1 MSSASYSH
9 VLKYT
14 WLFGGV
20 QGLGLLVGILR
31 NKAVAMF
38 LGPTGLALMNIYN
51 TAANLLNQSTNLG
64 ISFSAIKDIASQQ
77 ATGDTEAVRK
87 SVRSVRTWSVW
98 AALLGVV
105 LTLIAS
111 PALSYFTFGNYQ
123 YTSAFASLSLMVGM
137 MTITGGELAIL
148 KGLKC
153 LKRVAAVSVLC
164 GVLSLIVYVPIYG
177 FWGMSGIIPA
187 LLLSTL
193 GILLIHLYYSH
204 KVMPWQLHG
213 INRSTLKYGIPF
225 VKLGLAFIVAGVF
238 GQGAEYVMRAL
249 LLRVGGI
256 DTVGYYNCGFI
267 MVVSYASLVFTAVE
281 NDYFPR
287 LSSVIH
293 QRHAM
298 IDTVNKQIEV
308 CVLLVAPVLV
318 AFVLFM
324 PIAVPLLFSSAF
336 SHAVSMSTCAVFYI
350 FFKALTL
357 PAGYLPLAAGHS
369 KVYMGME
376 IIYDVLLALSVPLSY
391 HLGGLQG
398 IGWGLSAMGLIDLL
412 LIHSVYRFKYGYKFK
427 STSPL
432 VLVVQFLLLSVTVYA
447 ALCLPLML
455 RCLVG
460 VVCAVISITLSVRLF
475 NREANLWS
483 KVKGFLARFKK

>member
-31 NKAVAMF
+31 NKAVALF
-38 LGPTGLALMNIYN
+38 LGPSGLALMNIYN

-77 ATGDTEAVRK
+77 ATGDIEAVRQSVQ
-87 SVRSVRTWSVW
+87 SVRIWSVM
-98 AALLGVV
+98 AAFLGVV
-105 LTLIAS
+105 FTLIAS
-111 PALSYFTFGNYQ
+111 PVLSYFTFGNYH
-123 YTSAFASLSLMVGM
+123 YTPAFASLSLMVGM

-153 LKRVAAVSVLC
+153 LKRVAVVSVLC

-177 FWGMSGIIPA
+177 LWGMSGIIPA
-187 LLLSTL
+187 LLLSTF

-204 KVMPWQLHG
+204 KVMPWQLRG
-213 INRSTLKYGIPF
+213 INRTTLKYGIPF

-249 LLRVGGI
+249 LLRVGGMDI
-256 DTVGYYNCGFI
+256 VGFYNCGFI

-293 QRHAM
+293 NRHAM

-318 AFVLFM
+318 VFVLFI

-336 SHAVSMSTCAVFYI
+336 SHAVGMSTCAVFYI

-369 KVYMGME
+369 KVYMSME
-376 IIYDVLLALSVPLSY
+376 IVYDILLALSVPLSY

-398 IGWGLSAMGLIDLL
+398 IGWGLSVMGLIDLFMVH
-412 LIHSVYRFKYGYKFK
+412 IVYRIKYGYVFR
-427 STSPL
+427 STSPW
-432 VLVVQFLLLSVTVYA
+432 VLFTQFVLLCTTVYA
-447 ALCLPLML
+447 ALCLPLMH
-455 RCLVG
+455 RCIVG
-460 VVCAVISITLSVRLF
+460 AVTIPLSIVLSVRLF
-475 NREANLWS
+475 NRETQLWN
-483 KVKGFLARFKK
+483 KIKGFFKIKTN